1 MTCFETARSGSVFS
15 IWRYPIK
22 SMLGEE
28 LSTSDVTE
36 RGLLGDR
43 AYALVD
49 VETGKIV
56 SAKNPRKWGNM
67 FDFRAVLVDS
77 PQPPESIPAAR
88 ITFPDGTTATTDHAD
103 AEERLSATLGR
114 PVRLASSVPDAP
126 RIEGYW
132 PDYKW
137 LSSPDQMFEVKLPP
151 GTFFDC
157 AVVHIVTTA
166 TLERLRSLS
175 PQSRF
180 DVARF
185 RPNIV
190 VQATDSDHGFAENSW
205 VGRTLTIG
213 SEVRLEI
220 ANPCARCVM
229 TTLPQGDLP
238 KDPSVLRTIVQHNQG
253 NIGVLAT
260 VIKGGRVA
268 RGDTVTFGVAHEAC
282 FHAPFNMDLGVA
294 HRS

>member
-1 MTCFETARSGSVFS
+1 MTSLDAARSGSVLS

-22 SMLGEE
+22 SMIGEE
-28 LSTSDVTE
+28 LSASDVTE

-49 VETGKIV
+49 VETGKVV

-67 FDFRAVLVDS
+67 FDFRAVLVNT

-103 AEERLSATLGR
+103 AEQRLSAKLGR

-132 PDYKW
+132 PDYGW
-137 LSSPDQMFEVKLPP
+137 LSSPDQVFEVKLPP
-151 GTFFDC
+151 GTFFDD

-166 TLERLRSLS
+166 TLDQLHSLS

-180 DVARF
+180 EVARF

-190 VQATDSDHGFAENSW
+190 IQVTEGNDGFVENGW
-205 VGRTLTIG
+205 VGRTLAIG
-213 SEVRLEI
+213 SDVRLEI
-220 ANPCARCVM
+220 ATPCPRCVM

-253 NIGVLAT
+253 NVGVLAT

-268 RGDTVTFGVAHEAC
+268 RGDAVTLE
-282 FHAPFNMDLGVA
+282 
-294 HRS
+294 